1 MKKQTLIL
9 VLLLII
15 AKAGITQQDPQFSQ
29 YMFNQMSINPG
40 YAGSN
45 DMICITGINRQ
56 QWVGFPG
63 APSSTVFHA
72 NAPIKPFGIS
82 SGVGLTLI
90 NDKAGFNDNL
100 SISAT
105 YAYRIDLGEGKL
117 GIGASFGFLNQKLA
131 PEWYIPTDDY
141 HQQPS
146 GDPLIP
152 ENDES
157 VFVFDMGFGI
167 YYNTNNLYIGIS
179 STHINEP
186 ELSYTKGTPFIKRNY
201 YLTAGYSFQLSNP
214 LFEIVPSIQ
223 VISDAV
229 TSSITFNTNVTYNK
243 KFWGGVSYRAGSA
256 IVGLLGLQI
265 FNGVRFGYAYE
276 FPTSDIIKSTSG
288 SHEFMISYCFS
299 VAGDRTAKK
308 YKSIRFL

>member
-9 VLLLII
+9 ALLLII
-15 AKAGITQQDPQFSQ
+15 AKAGITQQDPQFSH

-40 YAGSN
+40 YAGSS

-56 QWVGFPG
+56 QWVGFEG
-63 APSSTVFHA
+63 APSSTVFQA

-82 SGVGLTLI
+82 SGVGLTLV

-100 SISAT
+100 SISAS
-105 YAYRIDLGEGKL
+105 YAYRADIGQGKL
-117 GIGASFGFLNQKLA
+117 GIGASFGFLNQKLS
-131 PEWYIPTDDY
+131 PEWYIPIDDY
-141 HQQPS
+141 HHQPS

-157 VFVFDMGFGI
+157 VFVFDMGFGL
-167 YYNTNNLYIGIS
+167 YYKTDNLYIGIS
-179 STHINEP
+179 ATHINEP
-186 ELSYTKGTPFIKRNY
+186 KLSYTKGTPFIKRNY
-201 YLTAGYSFQLSNP
+201 YLTSGYSFQLPNP
-214 LFEIVPSIQ
+214 LFEIIPSVQ
-223 VISDAV
+223 LVSDGI
-229 TSSITFNTNVTYNK
+229 TSAITFNTNVTYNK

-256 IVGLLGLQI
+256 VVGLIGLQI
-265 FNGVRFGYAYE
+265 FNGMRFGYAYE
-276 FPTSDIIKSTSG
+276 FPTSDIIKGTSG
-288 SHEFMISYCFS
+288 SHEFLISYCFS

>member
-1 MKKQTLIL
+1 MKKQTLLL

-15 AKAGITQQDPQFSQ
+15 AKAGIAQQDPQFSQ

-40 YAGSN
+40 YAGST

-56 QWVGFPG
+56 QWVGFEG

-72 NAPIKPFGIS
+72 NAPIKPFGIN

-105 YAYRIDLGEGKL
+105 YAYRIDIGEGKL
-117 GIGASFGFLNQKLA
+117 GIGANFGFLNQKLS
-131 PEWYIPTDDY
+131 PEWYIPTSDY

-157 VFVFDMGFGI
+157 VFVFDMGFGL
-167 YYNTNNLYIGIS
+167 YYNTDNLYIGIS

-186 ELSYTKGTPFIKRNY
+186 KLSYIKGTPFIKRNY

-214 LFEIVPSIQ
+214 LFEIIPSIQ
-223 VISDAV
+223 VVSDAA

-256 IVGLLGLQI
+256 IVGLIGLQI

>member
-9 VLLLII
+9 ALLLII
-15 AKAGITQQDPQFSQ
+15 AKAGIAQQDPQFSQ

-40 YAGSN
+40 YAGSA

-56 QWVGFPG
+56 QWVGFEG

-72 NAPIKPFGIS
+72 NAPIKPFGIN

-105 YAYRIDLGEGKL
+105 YAYRIDIGEGKL
-117 GIGASFGFLNQKLA
+117 GIGANFGFLNQKLS
-131 PEWYIPTDDY
+131 PEWYIPTSDY

-186 ELSYTKGTPFIKRNY
+186 NLSYTKGTPFIKRNY

-214 LFEIVPSIQ
+214 LFEIIPSIQ
-223 VISDAV
+223 VVSDAA

-256 IVGLLGLQI
+256 IVGLIGLQI

>member
-9 VLLLII
+9 ILFLFIELPG
-15 AKAGITQQDPQFSQ
+15 KTQQDPIFSQ
-29 YMFNQMSINPG
+29 YMYNQMSINPG

-45 DMICITGINRQ
+45 DMICITGLNRQ
-56 QWVGFPG
+56 QWVGFKG
-63 APSSTVFHA
+63 APSTTVFQA
-72 NAPIKPFGIS
+72 NAPVKPFGIS

-90 NDKAGFNDNL
+90 SDQAGFNNNL

-105 YAYRIDLGEGKL
+105 YAYRLDLGDGKL
-117 GIGASFGFLNQKLA
+117 GIGASFGFLNQKLE

-152 ENDES
+152 ENNES
-157 VFVFDMGFGI
+157 VFVFDLGFGL
-167 YYNTNNLYIGIS
+167 YYKTDALYIGV
-179 STHINEP
+179 STTHLNEAT
-186 ELSYTKGTPFIKRNY
+186 LKYTKGTPFLKRNY
-201 YLTAGYSFQLSNP
+201 YLTAGYTFQMPNP
-214 LFEIVPSIQ
+214 LFEIIPSVQ
-223 VISDAV
+223 LISDGS

-256 IVGLLGLQI
+256 IVGLIGLQI

-299 VAGDRTAKK
+299 VASDRTAKK

>member
-9 VLLLII
+9 ALLLII

-56 QWVGFPG
+56 QWVGFTG

-186 ELSYTKGTPFIKRNY
+186 ELSYTKGTPFVKRNY

-214 LFEIVPSIQ
+214 LFEIIPSIQ
-223 VISDAV
+223 VISDAA
-229 TSSITFNTNVTYNK
+229 TSTITFNTNVTYNK

-256 IVGLLGLQI
+256 VVGLLGLQI